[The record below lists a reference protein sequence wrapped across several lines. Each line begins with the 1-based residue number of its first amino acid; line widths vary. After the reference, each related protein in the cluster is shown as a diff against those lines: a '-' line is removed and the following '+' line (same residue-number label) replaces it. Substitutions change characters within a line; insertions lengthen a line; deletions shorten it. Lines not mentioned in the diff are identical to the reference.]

1 MLFAVDLPKGVGL
14 GGVSQYRSHDELSF
28 GYYVI
33 NPYLGNLSE
42 PTYSYSRARSPI

>member
-28 GYYVI
+28 RYYVI

-42 PTYSYSRARSPI
+42 PTYSYLRARSPI